1 MALDFP
7 NLPLQIMWF
16 KKLEYP
22 GFDPLLL
29 RHNFLMHFWDGVIFM
44 FAMSFVAVQTVFP
57 VLISELGGTAIAVG
71 LVPVLWNL
79 GLNVPQ
85 ILLIRRRGDHTNI
98 KPVFLKYALFHRLLF
113 LAMGLFLLLVVEHL
127 PKEVKISAVLLVI
140 LLMALSGAFAIP
152 NWYQLLSKTT
162 PVTLRGRLLALRQLF
177 GSLLGVAGGSAV
189 AFVLAEFAFPYDFSI
204 LFLTAFF
211 FMIVSFLYIRRIVE
225 ISQED
230 SSAAHEEELRRA
242 GSRDYMRR
250 LLKKNKNFRWY
261 LIADFLMLAS
271 ASATSFYSV
280 YGLQKFSLHSSY
292 TGIYTII
299 LMASMSAGNVI
310 FGFTAD
316 RKGHLLNLKLLTLS
330 YAAASLLAVVISSSI
345 LYGAVF
351 FFMAIGLTIHGISR
365 LSIVAE
371 MTSER
376 ERRDYL
382 VLLNSMTAPAFLT
395 GLAAGY
401 IIESAG
407 YTVYFVLSALLAV
420 SSFLVLSFKVKDPR
434 SG

>member
-1 MALDFP
+1 
-7 NLPLQIMWF
+7 MWF

-22 GFDPLLL
+22 GFDTAIL
-29 RHNFLMHFWDGVIFM
+29 RHNFLMHLWDGIIFM

-57 VLISELGGTAIAVG
+57 VLITELGGTAIAVG
-71 LVPVLWNL
+71 LIPVLWNL

-85 ILLIRRRGDHTNI
+85 ILLIRQRGEHTNI
-98 KPVFLKYALFHRLLF
+98 KPVFLKYALLHRVLF
-113 LAMGLFLLLVVEHL
+113 LVMGLFLLLVVEHL
-127 PKEVKISAVLLVI
+127 PKEVKIGSVLFVI

-162 PVTLRGRLLALRQLF
+162 PVTLRGRLLALRQFF
-177 GSLLGVAGGSAV
+177 GSLLGIAGGSV
-189 AFVLAEFAFPYDFSI
+189 VTVVLASFAFPYDFSI
-204 LFLTAFF
+204 LFLTAFV
-211 FMIVSFLYIRRIVE
+211 FMIVSFVYIKRIIE
-225 ISQED
+225 ISQEEGT
-230 SSAAHEEELRRA
+230 AANDDPLPRT

-261 LIADFLMLAS
+261 LVADFLMLAS
-271 ASATSFYSV
+271 ASASSFYSV

-299 LMASMSAGNVI
+299 LMASMSAGNI
-310 FGFTAD
+310 LFGITAD

-330 YAAASLLAVVISSSI
+330 YAVASLLAVVISSPN
-345 LYGAVF
+345 LFGAVF

-371 MTSER
+371 MTNER

-401 IIESAG
+401 IIEEAG
-407 YTVYFVLSALLAV
+407 YPVYFVLSAVLAIG
-420 SSFLVLSFKVKDPR
+420 SFMVLSFKVKDPR
-434 SG
+434 KEL

>member
-1 MALDFP
+1 
-7 NLPLQIMWF
+7 MWF

-22 GFDPLLL
+22 GFDPAIL
-29 RHNFLMHFWDGVIFM
+29 RHNFIMHFWDGVIFM

-57 VLISELGGTAIAVG
+57 ILITELGGTAIAVG
-71 LVPVLWNL
+71 MIPVLWNL

-85 ILLIRRRGDHTNI
+85 ILLIRRREEHTNI
-98 KPVFLKYALFHRLLF
+98 KPVFLKYALLHRMLF
-113 LAMGLFLLLVVEHL
+113 LVMGLFLLLVVEAL
-127 PKEVKISAVLLVI
+127 PKEIIIFAVLFVI

-162 PVTLRGRLLALRQLF
+162 PVTLRGRLLALRQLL
-177 GSLLGVAGGSAV
+177 GSLLGIAGGSAV
-189 AFVLAEFAFPYDFSI
+189 TFVLASFAFPYDFSI

-211 FMIVSFLYIRRIVE
+211 FMIVSFVYIKRIIEV
-225 ISQED
+225 SQEEAVHAPD
-230 SSAAHEEELRRA
+230 EDQRA
-242 GSRDYMRR
+242 SGSRDYMKR

-271 ASATSFYSV
+271 ASASSFYSV

-299 LMASMSAGNVI
+299 LMASMSAGNVL
-310 FGFTAD
+310 FGITAD
-316 RKGHLLNLKLLTLS
+316 RKGHLLNLKLLTIA
-330 YAAASLLAVVISSSI
+330 YAAASLLAVVISTPG
-345 LYGAVF
+345 LYGLVF

-371 MTSER
+371 MTRER

-401 IIESAG
+401 IIESSG
-407 YTVYFVLSALLAV
+407 YGIFFVLSSLLAIA
-420 SSFLVLSFKVKDPR
+420 SFLVLTFKVKEPR
-434 SG
+434 ILHNN